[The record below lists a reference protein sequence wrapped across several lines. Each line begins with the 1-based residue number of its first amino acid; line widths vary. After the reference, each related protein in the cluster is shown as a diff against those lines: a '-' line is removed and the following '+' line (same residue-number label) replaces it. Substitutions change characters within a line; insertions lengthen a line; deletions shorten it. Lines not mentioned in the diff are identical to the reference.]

1 MTSIELRGVS
11 KRYGETV
18 AIADVDLEIAAGEFL
33 VLVGPSGCGK
43 STLLRMIA
51 GLEPLTSGTVEI
63 GGRDVTSVAPE
74 DRDVAMVFQD
84 YALYPHMTVER
95 NLGFGLKLR
104 GVDKGARGDRV
115 GAVAQMLGL
124 GDLLGRRPS
133 ELSGGQR
140 QRVALGRAMVRQ
152 PQAFLMDEPLS
163 NLDAGLRTSMRAELA
178 RLHERLGVTTVY
190 VTHDQVE
197 AMTLGTRVAVLRDGE
212 LQQCG
217 TPLELYER
225 PANLFVASFIGSP
238 RMNLAPGRVE
248 GGAVRVGEWS
258 LPLGAGRDGLPDE
271 VVVGVRP
278 SDFHLER
285 PGDSGADRATISVTP
300 AVVEELGSERQ
311 VVFPVDAPLLET
323 DAVSSE
329 QDDARLLA
337 DDRRAYFVATLP
349 ARTPVAVDQPLD
361 LSVDLDWVY
370 LFDPAD
376 GRALSLP
383 PDPG

>member
-1 MTSIELRGVS
+1 VASIELRGVS
-11 KRYGETV
+11 KSYDGTV
-18 AIADVDLEIAAGEFL
+18 AVADVDLEISPGEFL

-43 STLLRMIA
+43 STLLRAIA
-51 GLEPLTSGTVEI
+51 GLETLTRGSVHI
-63 GGRDVTSVAPE
+63 GGRDVTRVAPE

-104 GVDKGARGDRV
+104 GIDKGARAEQV
-115 GAVAQMLGL
+115 GEVARMLGL
-124 GDLLGRRPS
+124 EGLLGRRPA

-140 QRVALGRAMVRQ
+140 QRVALGRAMIRQ

-178 RLHERLGVTTVY
+178 RLHDRLGVTTVY

-197 AMTLGTRVAVLRDGE
+197 AMTLGTRVAVLRDGV

-225 PANLFVASFIGSP
+225 PANLFVAGFIGSP

-248 GGAVRVGEWS
+248 DRMVRVGDWT
-258 LPLGAGRDGLPDE
+258 LPLPHEVVGTLPE
-271 VVVGVRP
+271 HVVVGIRP
-278 SDFHLER
+278 SDFHL
-285 PGDSGADRATISVTP
+285 GTTGGTSISVTP
-300 AVVEELGSERQ
+300 MVVEELGSERQ
-311 VVFPVDAPLLET
+311 VVFPVDAPHL
-323 DAVSSE
+323 DAAIAPTAGNDV
-329 QDDARLLA
+329 RLLA
-337 DDRRAYFVATLP
+337 DDHRPYFVATLP
-349 ARTPVAVDQPLD
+349 ARTPVAVDQSLE
-361 LSVDLDWVY
+361 LTVDLDWIY

-376 GRALSLP
+376 GRALR
-383 PDPG
+383 